1 MLESHVDVHPN
12 TVRLSGA
19 FDHVISREISS
30 MG

>member
-12 TVRLSGA
+12 TVRLPEA
-19 FDHVISREISS
+19 FNHVISRETSG